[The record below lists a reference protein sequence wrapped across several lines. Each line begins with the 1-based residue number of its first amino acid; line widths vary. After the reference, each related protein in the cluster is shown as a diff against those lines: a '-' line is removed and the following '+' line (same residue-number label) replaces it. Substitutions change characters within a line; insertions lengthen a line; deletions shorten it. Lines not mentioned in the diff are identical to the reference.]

1 MYVMI
6 LTEIKNDEYGIPYL
20 KSKMVEILSGT
31 SVYGLSTYHDMRYQ
45 LLSVLLH
52 KLEIL
57 ISKKVSD
64 SERVKEL
71 LLFCQH
77 YAERVIYDDYL
88 RHKSTFKI
96 DELLIRSRISTEENV
111 EASLQEGRSLL
122 KKYIDAGSID

>member
-20 KSKMVEILSGT
+20 KSKMADILSGT

-77 YAERVIYDDYL
+77 YAERIIYDDYL
-88 RHKSTFKI
+88 RHKSTVKI
-96 DELLIRSRISTEENV
+96 DKLLIRSRISAEENV

>member
-88 RHKSTFKI
+88 RHKSTVKI
-96 DELLIRSRISTEENV
+96 DKLLILSRIN
-111 EASLQEGRSLL
+111 A
-122 KKYIDAGSID
+122 